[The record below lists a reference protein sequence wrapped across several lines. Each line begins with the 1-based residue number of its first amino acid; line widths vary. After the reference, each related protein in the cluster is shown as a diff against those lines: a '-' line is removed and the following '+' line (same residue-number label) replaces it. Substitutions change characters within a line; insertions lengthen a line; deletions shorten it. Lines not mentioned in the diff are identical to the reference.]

1 MDPDVA
7 YRKALQVVMAILIFT
22 FIPSILPAQKKNNNS
37 GNSSKPA
44 AAPAQK
50 PAAPAQK
57 TSPQHQPAQPQRPG
71 QAGNQGNKNGSGSG
85 TGTGRGVGNNKDT
98 GPATGQGGGAGRGTG
113 TATGHGNGGAAPPT
127 KQPATVHNPNGS
139 VTKTNPNGSS
149 VTRGGNGKPS
159 SVTTASGAKAN
170 YSPSGKVSSIHTSVT
185 DKNPAHSGE
194 MNITKGAHN
203 QRMTVTKRNDGSRLV
218 STGAHRGFVE
228 HSFVRN
234 GHPYMRRTYVV
245 NGRSYAAV
253 YRGYPYR
260 GVVYYG
266 YVPAY
271 YYGPAYYGWAYDPWT
286 APVPYAWGWG
296 GAPWYG
302 YYGAYF
308 SPYPAYADASLWLTD
323 YLLAENL
330 QAAYQARVDGNGGT
344 APAPSSDDQSGDA
357 NSAPAAQTATAMS
370 PETKQAIDEDVKAQ
384 LAAEKADASGG
395 ASTVTTGDQIPA
407 ALDPNHRTF
416 IVSAQLQE
424 QLDGATCTLSAGD
437 VLTRIDNAPDANQN
451 VKVLVTSNQ
460 KGDCQSGAQVAV
472 SVQDLQDMHNDFAAK
487 IDAGLQKLADT
498 QGKNGIPAGPA
509 AGGQKNPDGTANAD
523 LTAAADLQQQQEAAD
538 QTETEVKQAEAGQ
551 GN

>member
-7 YRKALQVVMAILIFT
+7 YRKALQVVMAILIFA

-57 TSPQHQPAQPQRPG
+57 TSPQRQPPPPQRQG
-71 QAGNQGNKNGSGSG
+71 QAGHQGNASGNGSGSG
-85 TGTGRGVGNNKDT
+85 ASHGVGTGSGTGV
-98 GPATGQGGGAGRGTG
+98 ATGR
-113 TATGHGNGGAAPPT
+113 GNGGATPPA
-127 KQPATVHNPNGS
+127 KQPLTVHNPNGTT
-139 VTKTNPNGSS
+139 TKTNPNGSS
-149 VTRGGNGKPS
+149 VTRGGNGKPTT
-159 SVTTASGAKAN
+159 VTTASGAKAN

-203 QRMTVTKRNDGSRLV
+203 QRTTVTKRNDGSRLV
-218 STGAHRGFVE
+218 STGTHRGFVE

-271 YYGPAYYGWAYDPWT
+271 YYGPAYYGWAYDPWG

-296 GAPWYG
+296 VEPWYG
-302 YYGAYF
+302 YYGGYF
-308 SPYPAYADASLWLTD
+308 APYPAYADASLWLTD
-323 YLLAENL
+323 YVLAENL
-330 QAAYQARVDGNGGT
+330 QAAYQARVDGNGGA
-344 APAPSSDDQSGDA
+344 APPADSGDQTG
-357 NSAPAAQTATAMS
+357 NVSGAPAQTAAAMS
-370 PETKQAIDEDVKAQ
+370 PEAKQAIDEEVKAQ
-384 LAAEKADASGG
+384 LAAEKADASG
-395 ASTVTTGDQIPA
+395 AAQTATTSDQVPA

-424 QLDGATCTLSAGD
+424 QLDGGASCTLSAGD
-437 VLTRIDNAPDANQN
+437 VLTRIDNVPDSNQN

-487 IDAGLQKLADT
+487 IDSGLQKLADT

-509 AGGQKNPDGTANAD
+509 AGGQKNPDGTASAD
-523 LTAAADLQQQQEAAD
+523 LTAAADLQQQQDAAD
-538 QTETEVKQAEAGQ
+538 QTEKEVKQAEGSGQ
-551 GN
+551 GD